1 MINTRQMIKIV
12 GGKPELYSAACM
24 AKQEGEL
31 YARPYALHV
40 RKSCPECS
48 VHVLCFV

>member
-24 AKQEGEL
+24 AKREGEV
-31 YARPYALHV
+31 YARPYALGGIS
-40 RKSCPECS
+40 KLFFPK
-48 VHVLCFV
+48 